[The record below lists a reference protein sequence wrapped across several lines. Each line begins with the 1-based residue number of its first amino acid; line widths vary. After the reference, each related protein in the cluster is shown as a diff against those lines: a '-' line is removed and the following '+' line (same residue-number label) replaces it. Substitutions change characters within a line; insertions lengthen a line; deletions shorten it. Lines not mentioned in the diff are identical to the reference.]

1 MTKKVI
7 LCLVITMF
15 ICVSYAACMDWM
27 EEASISKDCPPDKPF
42 HFDAY
47 GYKCG
52 EKPQSVH
59 SENYK
64 CLSCFEEKPIPI
76 KKGHKKDFEICTN
89 RETIKKGYDWSIL
102 KKCPKERPLKSWD
115 DGCVECDTKK
125 WIFSPKGKEDCDV
138 CGDMRKMSDKDKE
151 YCILAKSPDPDRPL
165 LVHADYETFLF
176 SCEENEPLSVSK
188 DNCDLCPN
196 RRYYE
201 TSGYCSLLCPEE
213 SPIATKQ
220 GCRSYD
226 EKAFILLDP
235 KDCEKFLNYI
245 LVDDVCILKGYSF
258 VRRQNIIRRTK
269 CQSIYF
275 ATGVPIEERPSQKE
289 YLSIFDCMDNDE
301 IEAPK
306 EFCDLCS
313 NREYK
318 DEWCI
323 LKENR

>member
-102 KKCPKERPLKSWD
+102 KNFIRPYFLAGGINENNVERAIKLSPYCIDVSS
-115 DGCVECDTKK
+115 GVETNK
-125 WIFSPKGKEDCDV
+125 V
-138 CGDMRKMSDKDKE
+138 KDKQK
-151 YCILAKSPDPDRPL
+151 IL
-165 LVHADYETFLF
+165 
-176 SCEENEPLSVSK
+176 N
-188 DNCDLCPN
+188 
-196 RRYYE
+196 
-201 TSGYCSLLCPEE
+201 
-213 SPIATKQ
+213 I
-220 GCRSYD
+220 
-226 EKAFILLDP
+226 
-235 KDCEKFLNYI
+235 
-245 LVDDVCILKGYSF
+245 
-258 VRRQNIIRRTK
+258 VRR
-269 CQSIYF
+269 
-275 ATGVPIEERPSQKE
+275 
-289 YLSIFDCMDNDE
+289 
-301 IEAPK
+301 
-306 EFCDLCS
+306 
-313 NREYK
+313 
-318 DEWCI
+318 
-323 LKENR
+323 LKNG